1 MNRYFV
7 DLMLE
12 QVHGGNKSDHIF
24 NEQAWAHMVKLF
36 NDKFGL
42 TCDKYSLEKQ
52 YVSLMKDCNEI
63 SSLLSHRGFAWD
75 GTQQMVTADDATW
88 EDHVKVHSWFYQC
101 HFSIFSKTAKLRSSL
116 YPQCET
122 VALASSYA
130 LFMEERAPAIVQWAL
145 VACMSAFYF

>member
-12 QVHGGNKSDHIF
+12 QVHGGNMSDHTF
-24 NEQAWAHMVKLF
+24 NEQAWANMVKLF

-42 TCDKYSLEKQ
+42 TCDKDSLEKQ

-63 SSLLSHRGFAWD
+63 SSLLSLRGFAWD

-88 EDHVKVHSWFYQC
+88 EDHVKVHSSFNQC
-101 HFSIFSKTAKLRSSL
+101 HFSIFSITAKLRSCL
-116 YPQCET
+116 
-122 VALASSYA
+122 
-130 LFMEERAPAIVQWAL
+130 
-145 VACMSAFYF
+145 

>member
-1 MNRYFV
+1 MNRYFL

-12 QVHGGNKSDHIF
+12 QVHGGNKIDHTF

-42 TCDKYSLEKQ
+42 ACDKYSLEKQ

-75 GTQQMVTADDATW
+75 GTQQMVAADDATW

-116 YPQCET
+116 
-122 VALASSYA
+122 
-130 LFMEERAPAIVQWAL
+130 
-145 VACMSAFYF
+145 